1 MDAPVGAAGGD
12 AAAAVVE
19 AAVPDKAV
27 LPAAD
32 AEPTKKREEM
42 SPAEKKTADT
52 AETKKID
59 EAAIT
64 AAQKQLAEEAK
75 GQIADGIESLD

>member
-19 AAVPDKAV
+19 AAVPE
-27 LPAAD
+27 PAAVPEVG
-32 AEPTKKREEM
+32 AEPTKKREDM
-42 SPAEKKTADT
+42 SPAEKKTADV
-52 AETKKID
+52 AETKKVD

-64 AAQKQLAEEAK
+64 AAQKELAEEAK
-75 GQIADGIESLD
+75 GAAASGIESLD